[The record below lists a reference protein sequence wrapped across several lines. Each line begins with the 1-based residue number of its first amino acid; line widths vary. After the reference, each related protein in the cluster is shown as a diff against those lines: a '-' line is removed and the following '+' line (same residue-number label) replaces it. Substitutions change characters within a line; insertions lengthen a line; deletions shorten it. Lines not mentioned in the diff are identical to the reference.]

1 MPSLSFS
8 LYTKILISLLTTILH
23 MHIDHTC
30 NNNPNHI
37 IHGRKEINFR
47 ACKHFRTIFSIYNLH
62 ILSLTPPP
70 PLPHSHFNNI
80 KSSTL
85 ILKIFPRPPYL
96 TKCLLHRRFWYHK
109 DSFMTIFLT
118 TYFSGKN
125 PISYGTQCK
134 SIKNINNDISNVKE
148 SGEGSWNI
156 IKYR

>member
-70 PLPHSHFNNI
+70 HPIL
-80 KSSTL
+80 TL
-85 ILKIFPRPPYL
+85 IILNPLHWFSRLFPRPPSL
-96 TKCLLHRRFWYHK
+96 TKCVFCFLLHRRFWYHK
-109 DSFMTIFLT
+109 DSSMTIFLT

-134 SIKNINNDISNVKE
+134 SIKT
-148 SGEGSWNI
+148 
-156 IKYR
+156 